1 MTKLDLRPLS
11 VGEILDRTFTLY
23 RERFLLFLGISA
35 IPHVLLLVVNLSQVF
50 LRFPGKSAATTA
62 AARLSPPM
70 TGAAIVVL
78 LIGMVVGV
86 IVYLLSQGATVIA
99 ISEIYL
105 GRAITIAD
113 SFRRVRGE
121 LGNLFGV
128 VLLNGLATGAAF
140 ILLIIPGIY
149 LMCRLIVCIPAALVE
164 NLGPRASLERSFELT
179 KDSAG
184 RAFLIILLSFAL
196 AFAASALLAMPFQVM
211 IVMTAAKSNPETLR
225 FWVALSQV
233 GSTIANVLVAPV
245 LTIASAILY
254 YDLRVRKEAFDL
266 QMMMNPLGGVS
277 PSASTVPT
285 MLS

>member
-1 MTKLDLRPLS
+1 MTSLDLRPLA

-35 IPHVLLLVVNLSQVF
+35 IPHLLLLVVNLSQVF
-50 LRFPGKSAATTA
+50 LRFPGKPAATAA

-70 TGAAIVVL
+70 TGAAVVVL
-78 LIGMVVGV
+78 LIGVVVGV

-105 GRAITIAD
+105 GRTITIAD

-128 VLLNGLATGAAF
+128 VLLNGLATGAAL

-149 LMCRLIVCIPAALVE
+149 MMCRLVVCIPAALIE
-164 NLGPRASLERSFELT
+164 NLGPRTSLERSFELT

-184 RAFLIILLSFAL
+184 RAFLIILLYFAL
-196 AFAASALLAMPFQVM
+196 AFAAGALFAMPFQVM
-211 IVMTAAKSNPETLR
+211 IVMTAAKNNPEMLR
-225 FWVALSQV
+225 FWVALAQV

-266 QMMMNPLGGVS
+266 QMMMNPLGGAS
-277 PSASTVPT
+277 PSTGSLPT